1 MDSANN
7 SNGREPEPD
16 SKHRIIRIFY
26 IVSGIISLIIGLI
39 GIFLPIL
46 PTTPFL
52 LLSAACFYRGS
63 EKLHDWL
70 LNSSIFGPSIKSYEE
85 KGGLTKTTKV
95 KAILITWITVILTT
109 YYLLDS
115 PVNYV
120 GLIVLALI
128 GSTVIWRI
136 KTVD

>member
-1 MDSANN
+1 MDSASNN
-7 SNGREPEPD
+7 HKREPGPD
-16 SKHRIIRIFY
+16 SKHRMIRIFY
-26 IVSGIISLIIGLI
+26 ILSGIISLIIGFI

-70 LNSSIFGPSIKSYEE
+70 LNSRYFGPYIKSYEE
-85 KGGLTKTTKV
+85 KGGLTKSTKV
-95 KAILITWITVILTT
+95 KAILITWITVIITT

-136 KTVD
+136 KTID